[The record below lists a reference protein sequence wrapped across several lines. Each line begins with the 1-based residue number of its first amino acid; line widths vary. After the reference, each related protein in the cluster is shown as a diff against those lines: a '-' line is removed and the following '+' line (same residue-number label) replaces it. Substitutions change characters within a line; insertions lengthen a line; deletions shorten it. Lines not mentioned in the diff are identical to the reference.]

1 LGEEKN
7 TPNPRP
13 KKSVRMNLPIA
24 LPLGLLGDDD
34 PAACVVAS

>member
-1 LGEEKN
+1 MGEEKN
-7 TPNPRP
+7 MSNPRP

-24 LPLGLLGDDD
+24 LPLGLRVDED